1 MAYYYMATWENSMLL
16 ALKVLIITTYTAD
29 DTLKYCFF
37 YFPEKMRLDI
47 SCEFVCQADDMS
59 IFIFQIRLDISCEF
73 VFQSD
78 DMSIFSLIMKK
89 NICISI

>member
-1 MAYYYMATWENSMLL
+1 
-16 ALKVLIITTYTAD
+16 
-29 DTLKYCFF
+29 
-37 YFPEKMRLDI
+37 MRLDI
-47 SCEFVCQADDMS
+47 SCEFVCQADDLS